1 MTTSNTSITSSS
13 VVATFGAVGTYKN
26 QFVLV
31 RGLTKDL
38 KKLQLLNI
46 DTGDNLIG
54 CPFINHVSLT
64 NAWPTG
70 IWKGVKYCYSYEKDI
85 LYTSNGVAFK
95 NKTNPQRQ
103 QIINE
108 LFTND
113 KASYEMSC
121 NGMTEEDS
129 TDSEWT
135 QGSLSDKEIIEI
147 MEDVYSSEL
156 VDMVEPLGGQ
166 SVLVDEVVPEGTVVE
181 DVIIPN
187 VLENIP
193 MYTAVSVDTL
203 GGVFNTENN
212 KNLSALK
219 EKSKTGILVNG
230 FNGKI
235 KTSNNGK
242 FLIFVVKPIFAIGL
256 YNEVKFLIEKETFD
270 VSVATLFAR
279 NIHVAGVSF
288 KNMKLS
294 EEFAVRTAI
303 AMTVG
308 GIGFKKVS
316 EGINK
321 GLKVFCGVTEIF
333 NPKTGKTFKVLAST
347 NIESVGPLSEGQTGK
362 FINPKVIPDTEF
374 GQNVRDS
381 EGNFGRLVF
390 ESPNKV
396 VAREMKLGAGKTEGM
411 TKLGKRSVI
420 LIDEALNPNGIGE
433 IARRMLVLGTA
444 WVSPEEYV
452 AYGSTRLIPLKAVT
466 APMPRGFMKLSEGM
480 IVAGGNSHK
489 SKLNGVLVK
498 AMGFSHSEVSEMDEV
513 IARKLLEKFIIEV
526 KISGRTIRAYCFEME
541 LFATNFYSLYSLEGN
556 DIGFSDDED
565 EFSSVKSFFMDAL
578 AQVEEYSARGELFNL
593 SSHIADAIEAG
604 EISRKARMTEVTSA
618 EVQQVGVSYG
628 FDAGKTFVDELMTR
642 GNVRSK
648 YFLFENAKTLPRLTR
663 DQLFN
668 LFTLIKGDIEPTL
681 VPEDFVMAYYDLVGD
696 ESKGFVC
703 DYKGYL
709 FPFAPVGNVEFVEG
723 MVKDAPASLVALMNF
738 GVSLRNKH
746 TLWDVKYANHMAE
759 LNGNMLKKVQTMK
772 VSGTYLAAVGGF
784 WLKPTEIF
792 SMGDNAGKVTSAKL
806 PILFDQ
812 SITGLMNVSPEST
825 PYSEEELAMYAMHFD
840 RIAFVSPEYFM
851 SQENDGDG
859 DLVKVMKPF
868 KAIPLWTGQPNYAQ
882 GMVDKYI
889 KGEYES
895 LKLSL
900 KPYKLM
906 KFTDFDKGNC
916 AARTA
921 KDNVALMAANEYRT
935 KQLMMPFMTSGSLQE
950 KELAG
955 MVAEASAYLVQYEAM
970 RAAKHDGAVSNYYGC
985 KCAPNGKDVPTM
997 ADYINNWSDLLKAYF
1012 GYVCTD
1018 YDYVILHKI
1027 LADMKSGALNG
1038 LCPTDNITG
1047 FVMGGKINRSSSY
1060 AFALQQKGFARAI
1073 GGYAGAFCVPTG
1085 NDERK
1090 EKLRLINEDG
1100 VEMFRRGGMFST
1112 VFNSVA
1118 PRVARGLNFDVIA
1131 SQGDVFSYFLM
1142 KLNMSYN
1149 FVGPLRPKGVKA
1161 EVKVEMASAISPV
1174 VTAETTVSAPVV
1186 EVKKEFVPEE
1196 NVMTTVDSVSVWEAV
1211 KSSIAVLVND
1221 GSIASNSRIAKLKRS
1236 IMFAAH
1242 NTDSF
1247 ELAVIEAESY
1257 VMDYNDWA
1265 SDYLETKELDA
1276 VITESMDDSVLPNV
1290 SPAVVSSSCVNVI
1303 RVKCPMPVRPVVVK
1317 AGSIVRCP
1325 KAVRP
1330 AGEHSVV
1337 VNKPVKAV
1345 TATASVMLP
1354 ESRATESARLPESR
1368 ATASGKSLDA
1378 LTARIDVASKASKLY
1393 EGMVV
1398 KGRHPDDFST
1408 GELRSMKYETRRASI
1423 EAIVNGDKPSKVAST
1438 SDIIENGNTA
1448 FYSDYDAY
1456 AAFMS
1461 DNCG

>member
-1 MTTSNTSITSSS
+1 MTTSTSNTSTTI
-13 VVATFGAVGTYKN
+13 VAAFGAVGTYKGN
-26 QFVLV
+26 VVLV

-38 KKLQLLNI
+38 KKLQLLNM
-46 DTGDNLIG
+46 DSGVNLIG
-54 CPFINHVSLT
+54 CPSINNVILT
-64 NAWPTG
+64 NVLPTG
-70 IWKGVKYCYSYEKDI
+70 MWNGTEYAYSYEKDV
-85 LYTSNGVAFK
+85 LYTASGVVFK
-95 NKTNPQRQ
+95 DKENIQREQ
-103 QIINE
+103 LVRE

-113 KASYEMSC
+113 EASYEMSYY
-121 NGMTEEDS
+121 GMTEET
-129 TDSEWT
+129 TD
-135 QGSLSDKEIIEI
+135 I
-147 MEDVYSSEL
+147 
-156 VDMVEPLGGQ
+156 VEPLGGQ
-166 SVLVDEVVPEGTVVE
+166 SVLVDEAVSEGTVVE

-187 VLENIP
+187 VLKETS
-193 MYTAVSVDTL
+193 MFTAVSVNTL
-203 GGVFNTENN
+203 GGVFTQENE

-219 EKSKTGILVNG
+219 SKTPIFVNG

-242 FLIFVVKPIFAIGL
+242 FLIFVVKPIFVIGL
-256 YNEVKFLIEKETFD
+256 YEEVKFLVEKETFD
-270 VSVATLFAR
+270 ASVATLFAR
-279 NIHVAGVSF
+279 NIHVAGVIF

-374 GQNVRDS
+374 GQNVADS
-381 EGNFGRLVF
+381 TGNVGRLVF

-396 VAREMKLGAGKTEGM
+396 VAREMKLGAGKTEGI

-466 APMPRGFMKLSEGM
+466 APMPKGFMKLSEGM

-498 AMGFSHSEVSEMDEV
+498 AMGFSHSEVSQMDEV
-513 IARKLLEKFIIEV
+513 EARQLLEKFVVEV

-565 EFSSVKSFFMDAL
+565 EFSFVKSFFMDAL
-578 AQVEEYSARGELFNL
+578 AQVEEYSARGEMFNL
-593 SSHIADAIEAG
+593 SAHIADAIEAG
-604 EISRKARMTEVTSA
+604 EISRKARITEVTSA

-628 FDAGKTFVDELMTR
+628 FEAGKTFVDELMTR

-648 YFLFENAKTLPRLTR
+648 YFLFENAKNLPRLTR

-703 DYKGYL
+703 EYKGYL
-709 FPFAPVGNVEFVEG
+709 FPFAPVGNVEFVDG

-746 TLWDVKYANHMAE
+746 TLWDVKYTNHMAE
-759 LNGNMLKKVQTMK
+759 INGNMLKKVQTMK

-784 WLKPTEIF
+784 WLNPTEIF
-792 SMGDNAGKVTSAKL
+792 SMGDNPGKVTSAKL

-812 SITGLMNVSPEST
+812 SVTGLTNVSPEST
-825 PYSEEELAMYAMHFD
+825 PYSEEELAMYAVHFD

-906 KFTDFDKGNC
+906 GFTSFDAGNW

-985 KCAPNGKDVPTM
+985 KCGPDLKEVPTM
-997 ADYINNWSDLLKAYF
+997 VDYINNWSDLLKTYF
-1012 GYVCTD
+1012 DYTCTA
-1018 YDYVILHKI
+1018 YDYVVLHKI
-1027 LADMKSGALNG
+1027 LCSMKAGVLIG
-1038 LCPTDNITG
+1038 LCPINDVTE
-1047 FVMGGKINRSSSY
+1047 FAMGGKINRSSSY
-1060 AFALQQKGFARAI
+1060 AYALQQKSFARAI
-1073 GGYAGAFCVPTG
+1073 GGYAGAFCVPAG

-1090 EKLRLINEDG
+1090 EKLRLINQYG
-1100 VEMFRRGGMFST
+1100 VEMFRRGGMFSS

-1118 PRVARGLNFDVIA
+1118 PRVARGLNFDVIEA
-1131 SQGDVFSYFLM
+1131 QGDVFSYFLM

-1161 EVKVEMASAISPV
+1161 EVKVEMASAISSV
-1174 VTAETTVSAPVV
+1174 VTAETIVSAPVV

-1221 GSIASNSRIAKLKRS
+1221 GSIASNSRMAKLKRS
-1236 IMFAAH
+1236 IMFAA
-1242 NTDSF
+1242 NNSDSF
-1247 ELAVIEAESY
+1247 ELAVIEAESH

-1265 SDYLETKELDA
+1265 SDYLDTKELDA
-1276 VITESMDDSVLPNV
+1276 VITEPMDDSVLLNV
-1290 SPAVVSSSCVNVI
+1290 SAAAVSSSCVNVV
-1303 RVKCPMPVRPVVVK
+1303 RKCPMTVRPVVVK
-1317 AGSIVRCP
+1317 AVSIVRCP

-1330 AGEHSVV
+1330 AGEHPVV
-1337 VNKPVKAV
+1337 SGAVVSPVVDKPAKAV
-1345 TATASVMLP
+1345 TATVRV
-1354 ESRATESARLPESR
+1354 E
-1368 ATASGKSLDA
+1368 
-1378 LTARIDVASKASKLY
+1378 VASKASKLY

-1398 KGRHPDDFST
+1398 EGRHPDDFST

-1423 EAIVNGDKPSKVAST
+1423 EATVNGGKPSKTVSSST
-1438 SDIIENGNTA
+1438 VIENGNTA

-1456 AAFMS
+1456 VALMS

>member
-1 MTTSNTSITSSS
+1 MNTITSITTSVVSNTS
-13 VVATFGAVGTYKN
+13 VVAAFGAVGTYKN
-26 QFVLV
+26 QIVLV
-31 RGLTKDL
+31 RGITKCG
-38 KKLQLLNI
+38 KKLQLLNLE
-46 DTGDNLIG
+46 TGVNLIG
-54 CPFINHVSLT
+54 YHSINNVTLT
-64 NAWPTG
+64 NVLPTG
-70 IWKGVKYCYSYEKDI
+70 MWNGTEYAYCCENRT
-85 LYTSNGVAFK
+85 LYTSNGIAFEDR
-95 NKTNPQRQ
+95 TNIQGQ
-103 QIINE
+103 QLIRE

-113 KASYEMSC
+113 EVSYEMSC
-121 NGMTEEDS
+121 DGM
-129 TDSEWT
+129 
-135 QGSLSDKEIIEI
+135 SDEGIDICSIETAG
-147 MEDVYSSEL
+147 
-156 VDMVEPLGGQ
+156 MVEPLGGQ
-166 SVLVDEVVPEGTVVE
+166 SVLVDGIVPEGTVVE

-187 VLENIP
+187 VLKETS
-193 MYTAVSVDTL
+193 MFTAVSINTL
-203 GGVFNTENN
+203 GGVFAQENE

-219 EKSKTGILVNG
+219 TKVAIMVNG

-242 FLIFVVKPIFAIGL
+242 FLIFVVKPIFTIGL
-256 YNEVKFLIEKETFD
+256 YDEVKFLIEKETFD
-270 VSVATLFAR
+270 ASIATLFVR

-321 GLKVFCGVTEIF
+321 GLKVFCGVTEIV
-333 NPKTGKTFKVLAST
+333 NPNTGKTFKVLAST
-347 NIESVGPLSEGQTGK
+347 NIQSVGPLSEGQTGK
-362 FINPKVIPDTEF
+362 FINRVVIPDTEF
-374 GQNVRDS
+374 GQNVSDAS
-381 EGNFGRLVF
+381 GNVGRLVF

-396 VAREMKLGAGKTEGM
+396 VAREMKLGAGKTEGI
-411 TKLGKRSVI
+411 TKLGKRSVV
-420 LIDEALNPNGIGE
+420 LIDEALNPNGIGD

-444 WVSPEEYV
+444 WVSPEEYT

-466 APMPRGFMKLSEGM
+466 APMPRGLMKLSEGM

-498 AMGFSHSEVSEMDEV
+498 AMGFSHSQVSQMDE
-513 IARKLLEKFIIEV
+513 IEARELLEKFVVEV
-526 KISGRTIRAYCFEME
+526 KISGRSIRAYCFEME

-556 DIGFSDDED
+556 DIGVSDDED

-593 SSHIADAIEAG
+593 SAHIADAIDAG
-604 EISRKARMTEVTSA
+604 EISRKARITEVTSA

-628 FDAGKTFVDELMTR
+628 FEAGKTFVDELMTR

-668 LFTLIKGDIEPTL
+668 LFTIIKGDIEPTL
-681 VPEDFVMAYYDLVGD
+681 VPEDFMMAYYNLVGD
-696 ESKGFVC
+696 ESKGFAC
-703 DYKGYL
+703 EHKGYL
-709 FPFAPVGNVEFVEG
+709 FPFAPIGNVEFIDG
-723 MVKDAPASLVALMNF
+723 MVKDAPASLVTLMNF

-746 TLWDVKYANHMAE
+746 TLWDVKYVNHMAE
-759 LNGNMLKKVQTMK
+759 INGNMLKKVQTMK

-792 SMGDNAGKVTSAKL
+792 SMGDNVGKVTSAKL

-812 SITGLMNVSPEST
+812 SITGLTNVSSEST
-825 PYSEEELAMYAMHFD
+825 PYSEEELAMYAVHFD

-868 KAIPLWTGQPNYAQ
+868 RSIPIWTGQPSYTKD
-882 GMVDKYI
+882 MVNSYI
-889 KGEYES
+889 NGEYES

-900 KPYKLM
+900 KPYKMM
-906 KFTDFDKGNC
+906 KFTDFDTGNW

-985 KCAPNGKDVPTM
+985 KCVPAGDDVPTM
-997 ADYINNWSDLLKAYF
+997 VDYINNWSKLLKTYF
-1012 GYVCTD
+1012 GYDCTA
-1018 YDYVILHKI
+1018 YDYVVLDKI
-1027 LADMKSGALNG
+1027 LRGMKSGTLNG
-1038 LCPTDNITG
+1038 LCPTDDVLG
-1047 FVMGGKINRSSSY
+1047 FVLGGNINRSSSY
-1060 AFALQQKGFARAI
+1060 AFALQQKGFARSI
-1073 GGYAGAFCVPTG
+1073 GAYAGAFCVPAG

-1090 EKLRLINEDG
+1090 EKLRLINEYG

-1112 VFNSVA
+1112 VFNGVA
-1118 PRVARGLNFDVIA
+1118 PRVARGLSFDIIA
-1131 SQGDVFSYFLM
+1131 AQGDVFSYFLM
-1142 KLNMSYN
+1142 KLSMSYN

-1174 VTAETTVSAPVV
+1174 VTAETFVSAPVIEKDV
-1186 EVKKEFVPEE
+1186 VSVNFEE

-1211 KSSIAVLVND
+1211 KSSIAVIVND
-1221 GSIASNSRIAKLKRS
+1221 GSVASNSRIARLKRS
-1236 IMFAAH
+1236 IMFAAN

-1247 ELAVIEAESY
+1247 ELAVIEAESH

-1265 SDYLETKELDA
+1265 SDYLDTKELDA
-1276 VITESMDDSVLPNV
+1276 VITESMENSVLPNV
-1290 SPAVVSSSCVNVI
+1290 SPAAVSSSCVNV
-1303 RVKCPMPVRPVVVK
+1303 VLSKCPMPVRPVVVK
-1317 AGSIVRCP
+1317 AVSAIRYP
-1325 KAVRP
+1325 KAVRTS
-1330 AGEHSVV
+1330 GEQPVV
-1337 VNKPVKAV
+1337 VDKSVKAV
-1345 TATASVMLP
+1345 TAT
-1354 ESRATESARLPESR
+1354 T
-1368 ATASGKSLDA
+1368 
-1378 LTARIDVASKASKLY
+1378 RIEVTSKASKLY

-1398 KGRHPDDFST
+1398 EGRHPDDFST

-1423 EAIVNGDKPSKVAST
+1423 EATVNGDKPSKTVSNGAV
-1438 SDIIENGNTA
+1438 IEDGNTA
-1448 FYSDYDAY
+1448 FYSDYEAY
-1456 AAFMS
+1456 ASFMS

>member
-1 MTTSNTSITSSS
+1 MTTSTSNPVASNTS
-13 VVATFGAVGTYKN
+13 VVVSFGAVGTYKN
-26 QFVLV
+26 QIVLV
-31 RGLTKDL
+31 RGITKCG
-38 KKLQLLNI
+38 KKLQLLNLE
-46 DTGDNLIG
+46 TGVNLVG
-54 CPFINHVSLT
+54 CPSINNVVLS
-64 NAWPTG
+64 NVWPTG
-70 IWKGVKYCYSYEKDI
+70 IWNGTEYCYSYEKDT
-85 LYTSNGVAFK
+85 LYTANGVVFEDK
-95 NKTNPQRQ
+95 GNSQRQ
-103 QIINE
+103 SLVRE
-108 LFTND
+108 LFTNEE
-113 KASYEMSC
+113 ASYEMSC
-121 NGMTEEDS
+121 DGM
-129 TDSEWT
+129 
-135 QGSLSDKEIIEI
+135 SD
-147 MEDVYSSEL
+147 
-156 VDMVEPLGGQ
+156 
-166 SVLVDEVVPEGTVVE
+166 VP
-181 DVIIPN
+181 
-187 VLENIP
+187 
-193 MYTAVSVDTL
+193 MFTAVSVDTM
-203 GGVFNTENN
+203 GGVFNIENE
-212 KNLSALK
+212 KNLTALK
-219 EKSKTGILVNG
+219 SKVAIIVNG

-242 FLIFVVKPIFAIGL
+242 FLVFVVKPIFSIGL
-256 YNEVKFLIEKETFD
+256 YNEVKFLVEKEEFD
-270 VSVATLFAR
+270 ASIATLFVR

-288 KNMKLS
+288 KNMKIS

-362 FINPKVIPDTEF
+362 FINPKVIIDTEF
-374 GQNVRDS
+374 GQNVSDS
-381 EGNFGRLVF
+381 TGTVGRLVF

-396 VAREMKLGAGKTEGM
+396 VAREMKLGAGKTEGI
-411 TKLGKRSVI
+411 TKLGKRSVV

-444 WVSPEEYV
+444 WVSPEEYT

-466 APMPRGFMKLSEGM
+466 APMPKGFMKLSEGM

-498 AMGFSHSEVSEMDEV
+498 AMGFSHSQVSGMDEV
-513 IARKLLEKFIIEV
+513 TARQLLEKFVIEI
-526 KISGRTIRAYCFEME
+526 KISGRIIRAYCFEME

-593 SSHIADAIEAG
+593 SVHIADAIESG

-668 LFTLIKGDIEPTL
+668 LFTIVKGDIEPTL

-696 ESKGFVC
+696 ESKGFAC
-703 DYKGYL
+703 EYKGYL
-709 FPFAPVGNVEFVEG
+709 FPFAPVGNVEFIDG

-792 SMGDNAGKVTSAKL
+792 SMGDNVGKVTSAKL

-812 SITGLMNVSPEST
+812 SITGLENVSSEST
-825 PYSEEELAMYAMHFD
+825 PYSEDELAMYAVHFD

-868 KAIPLWTGQPNYAQ
+868 KAIPVWTGQPNYAQ
-882 GMVDKYI
+882 GMVDAYI

-900 KPYKLM
+900 KPYKMM
-906 KFTDFDKGNC
+906 KFTDFDTGNW

-985 KCAPNGKDVPTM
+985 KCAPNVDDVPTM
-997 ADYINNWSDLLKAYF
+997 VDYINNWSDLLKTYF
-1012 GYVCTD
+1012 GYDCTA
-1018 YDYVILHKI
+1018 YDYVVLHKI
-1027 LADMKSGALNG
+1027 LRGMKSGVLNG
-1038 LCPTDNITG
+1038 LCPIDNAAE
-1047 FVMGGKINRSSSY
+1047 FVMRGKINRSSSY
-1060 AFALQQKGFARAI
+1060 AFALQQKGFSRAI
-1073 GGYAGAFCVPTG
+1073 GGYAGAFCVPAG

-1090 EKLRLINEDG
+1090 EKLRLINQYG
-1100 VEMFRRGGMFST
+1100 VEMFRCGGMFST
-1112 VFNSVA
+1112 VFNGVA
-1118 PRVARGLNFDVIA
+1118 ARVARGLNFDVIA

-1142 KLNMSYN
+1142 KLAMSYN
-1149 FVGPLRPKGVKA
+1149 FVGPLRPKGV
-1161 EVKVEMASAISPV
+1161 
-1174 VTAETTVSAPVV
+1174 VV

-1196 NVMTTVDSVSVWEAV
+1196 NVMTTVDSISVWEAV
-1211 KSSIAVLVND
+1211 KSSIAVIVND
-1221 GSIASNSRIAKLKRS
+1221 GSIASNHRMAKLKRS
-1236 IMFAAH
+1236 IMFAAN

-1247 ELAVIEAESY
+1247 ELAVIEAESH

-1265 SDYLETKELDA
+1265 SDYLDTQELD
-1276 VITESMDDSVLPNV
+1276 VFITESMDDSVPPNV
-1290 SPAVVSSSCVNVI
+1290 SAAAVSSSCVN
-1303 RVKCPMPVRPVVVK
+1303 
-1317 AGSIVRCP
+1317 
-1325 KAVRP
+1325 
-1330 AGEHSVV
+1330 
-1337 VNKPVKAV
+1337 KAV
-1345 TATASVMLP
+1345 TATARIEVAS
-1354 ESRATESARLPESR
+1354 
-1368 ATASGKSLDA
+1368 TAS
-1378 LTARIDVASKASKLY
+1378 TLY
-1393 EGMVV
+1393 DGMTVE
-1398 KGRHPDDFST
+1398 GRHPDDFST
-1408 GELRSMKYETRRASI
+1408 GELRSMKYASRRASI
-1423 EAIVNGDKPSKVAST
+1423 ESTVNGDKPSKAVSST
-1438 SDIIENGNTA
+1438 KSE
-1448 FYSDYDAY
+1448 YELYCE
-1456 AAFMS
+1456 FMAQQ
-1461 DNCG
+1461 

>member
-1 MTTSNTSITSSS
+1 MTTSTSNTVA
-13 VVATFGAVGTYKN
+13 VVTTVVFGSVGTYKN
-26 QFVLV
+26 QIVLV
-31 RGLTKDL
+31 RGITKCG
-38 KKLQLLNI
+38 KKLQLLNLE
-46 DTGDNLIG
+46 TGDNLVG
-54 CPFINHVSLT
+54 YPSINSVSLT

-70 IWKGVKYCYSYEKDI
+70 IWNGVEYCYSYEKDI
-85 LYTSNGVAFK
+85 LYTASGVAFK
-95 NKTNPQRQ
+95 EKTNPQRQ
-103 QIINE
+103 QLIRE
-108 LFTND
+108 LFTYNQPL
-113 KASYEMSC
+113 AEMSC
-121 NGMTEEDS
+121 EDMIEEDS
-129 TDSEWT
+129 IDSELA
-135 QGSLSDKEIIEI
+135 QVGLSDKEIIEI
-147 MEDVYSSEL
+147 MKDVYSSEL
-156 VDMVEPLGGQ
+156 VDTVEPLGGQ
-166 SVLVDEVVPEGTVVE
+166 TVLVNEVVPEGTVVE
-181 DVIIPN
+181 GTVVEGTVVSN
-187 VLENIP
+187 VLEDFA
-193 MYTAVSVDTL
+193 MFTAVSVDTL
-203 GGVFNTENN
+203 GGVFTQENE

-219 EKSKTGILVNG
+219 TKAPIFVNG
-230 FNGKI
+230 FNGSI

-256 YNEVKFLIEKETFD
+256 YNEVKFLIEKEAFD
-270 VSVATLFAR
+270 VSVATLFSR

-316 EGINK
+316 EGINR

-333 NPKTGKTFKVLAST
+333 NLKTGKTFKVLSST
-347 NIESVGPLSEGQTGK
+347 NIQSVGPLSEGQTGK
-362 FINPKVIPDTEF
+362 FISPVVIPDTEF
-374 GQNVRDS
+374 GQNVADS
-381 EGNFGRLVF
+381 EGNVGRLVF

-396 VAREMKLGAGKTEGM
+396 VAREMKLGAGKTEGI

-444 WVSPEEYV
+444 WVSPEEYT
-452 AYGSTRLIPLKAVT
+452 AYGSIRLIPLKAVT
-466 APMPRGFMKLSEGM
+466 APMPRGFMELSEGM

-498 AMGFSHSEVSEMDEV
+498 AMGFSHSQVSQMDEV
-513 IARKLLEKFIIEV
+513 TARQLLEKFIVEV

-593 SSHIADAIEAG
+593 SAHIADAIEAG
-604 EISRKARMTEVTSA
+604 EISRKARMTEITSA

-628 FDAGKTFVDELMTR
+628 FDAGKMFVDELMTR

-668 LFTLIKGDIEPTL
+668 LFTIIKGDIEPTL
-681 VPEDFVMAYYDLVGD
+681 VPEDFMMAYYDLVGD
-696 ESKGFVC
+696 ESKGFAC
-703 DYKGYL
+703 EHKGYL
-709 FPFAPVGNVEFVEG
+709 FPFAPVGNVEFVDG
-723 MVKDAPASLVALMNF
+723 MVKDAPASLVAFMNF

-759 LNGNMLKKVQTMK
+759 LNGNMLKKVQVMK
-772 VSGTYLAAVGGF
+772 VPGTYLAAVGGF

-792 SMGDNAGKVTSAKL
+792 SMGDNVGKVTSAKL

-812 SITGLMNVSPEST
+812 SITGLTNVSPETT
-825 PYSEEELAMYAMHFD
+825 PYSEEELRMYAVHFD

-868 KAIPLWTGQPNYAQ
+868 KSIPLWTGQPNYAK
-882 GMVDKYI
+882 GMVDNYI

-900 KPYKLM
+900 KPYKMM
-906 KFTDFDKGNC
+906 KFTDFDAGNW

-935 KQLMMPFMTSGSLQE
+935 KQLMMPFMTSGSPQE
-950 KELAG
+950 KELSG

-985 KCAPNGKDVPTM
+985 KCAPNVDDVPTM
-997 ADYINNWSDLLKAYF
+997 VDYINNWSDLLKTYF
-1012 GYVCTD
+1012 GYESTA

-1027 LADMKSGALNG
+1027 LAGMKFGVLNG
-1038 LCPTDNITG
+1038 LCPIDDVTG

-1090 EKLRLINEDG
+1090 EKLRLINQYG
-1100 VEMFRRGGMFST
+1100 VEMFRLGGMFST
-1112 VFNSVA
+1112 VFNGVA

-1142 KLNMSYN
+1142 KLSMSYN

-1161 EVKVEMASAISPV
+1161 EVKVEMASAISLV

-1186 EVKKEFVPEE
+1186 EKDSIIVEE
-1196 NVMTTVDSVSVWEAV
+1196 NVMTTVFDFVDAVSVWEAV
-1211 KSSIAVLVND
+1211 KSSIVVFVND
-1221 GSIASNSRIAKLKRS
+1221 DSMASNSRMAKLKRS
-1236 IMFAAH
+1236 VMAAAN
-1242 NTDSF
+1242 NTNSF

-1265 SDYLETKELDA
+1265 SDYLETKELDT
-1276 VITESMDDSVLPNV
+1276 VITASMEDSVLPNV
-1290 SPAVVSSSCVNVI
+1290 FPAAVSSSCVNVVL
-1303 RVKCPMPVRPVVVK
+1303 VKCPMPVRPVVVK
-1317 AGSIVRCP
+1317 VVSVIRCP

-1330 AGEHSVV
+1330 AGEQLVV
-1337 VNKPVKAV
+1337 VDKPVKAV
-1345 TATASVMLP
+1345 TATASVML
-1354 ESRATESARLPESR
+1354 SESR
-1368 ATASGKSLDA
+1368 ATA
-1378 LTARIDVASKASKLY
+1378 RIEVASKASKLY

-1398 KGRHPDDFST
+1398 EGRHPDDFST
-1408 GELRSMKYETRRASI
+1408 GELSSMKYETRRASI
-1423 EAIVNGDKPSKVAST
+1423 EAIVNGDKPSKVVST

-1456 AAFMS
+1456 TAFMS